1 MEIQIETLPDDKLKL
16 LLEKYVEKNT
26 RYKFF
31 VNEETDRSE
40 MKLIEI
46 NNEMK
51 RREKFRNTIKEKR
64 VKYDNE

>member
-1 MEIQIETLPDDKLKL
+1 MDIKTLPDDKLKL

-40 MKLIEI
+40 LALIEI
-46 NNEMK
+46 NNELK
-51 RREKFRNTIKEKR
+51 RREEFRNIITTKR
-64 VKYDNE
+64 TKYNDEE

>member
-1 MEIQIETLPDDKLKL
+1 MSIETLPDDKLKE

-31 VNEETDRSE
+31 VNEETERSE
-40 MKLIEI
+40 KKVLEI

-51 RREKFRNTIKEKR
+51 RREEFRNTIKEKR